1 MAQSHKDLMTQFSDP
16 VINNRHSIIR
26 SFFPGT
32 GKSYDTVVNVFTLG
46 LDNYWKR
53 AIYKHVPPSH
63 RILDLACGTGIV
75 TLGLAKRHPDAE
87 IIGVDITDDYLAIY
101 QERIR
106 THRIKAQFI
115 LGNAEEVK
123 LDGQFDTVV
132 SSYIPKYVDP
142 DILLANISP
151 HIRTGGVIVLHD
163 FTLPPNVIARSIW
176 SAYNRVMN
184 FIGIRL
190 FPEWKEVFD
199 AALTRLIHETCW
211 FDTFPEAL
219 ARHGFANIQKKHLS
233 LGSAGII
240 WAVKK

>member
-1 MAQSHKDLMTQFSDP
+1 LSKDQT
-16 VINNRHSIIR
+16 IENRHSIIS

-46 LDNYWKR
+46 LDLYWKR
-53 AIYKHVPPSH
+53 AIFKRVPPSK

-87 IIGVDITDDYLAIY
+87 IVGVDITDDYLVLY
-101 QERIR
+101 QKRIQKDHIR
-106 THRIKAQFI
+106 AQFI

-123 LDGQFDTVV
+123 LDGLFDAVV

-142 DILLANISP
+142 DILLKNISP
-151 HIRTGGVIVLHD
+151 HICSGGVIVIHD
-163 FTLPPNVIARSIW
+163 FTLPPNRFIRSVWAI
-176 SAYNRVMN
+176 YNHIMN

-199 AALTRLIHETCW
+199 SGLTRLIRETYW
-211 FDTFPEAL
+211 FDTFPKSL
-219 ARHGFANIQKKHLS
+219 ASQGFTDIQKKYLS
-233 LGSAGII
+233 LGSAGMV